1 MLKLISLFLGAC
13 LLVCLS
19 PVLAQD
25 TNFVLDHAI
34 AINVDL
40 STGNPTKVDNF
51 SSTDHAAHSWI
62 KYINL
67 ENSTIRRDWYTPEGN
82 LYLSTSNNISG
93 SGAVW
98 YPLYIDGYKPANMP
112 GIWRVDVYVNDKKVF
127 SDYFTIT
134 PAIPAQSGIL
144 DHAMASDV
152 NLSTGN
158 PTKADTFS
166 SADYAADSWIKYSN
180 LENSTIRRDWYSP
193 DGKLYY
199 SSSGYISGSNE
210 QWGYLYIAGYPP
222 ANETGNWRVDVYVND
237 KKAFSDYFTITP
249 AIPAESGILD
259 HAMASDVNLSTGN
272 PTKTDNFSSTDYAAY
287 SWIKYSNVENST
299 IHWKWYSPDGM
310 LYRLTSDYMSGSNEQ
325 WGYIYIAGYPPANMS
340 GNWRVST

>member
-1 MLKLISLFLGAC
+1 MRKLISLYLGAC
-13 LLVCLS
+13 LIVCLT
-19 PVLAQD
+19 PALAQD
-25 TNFVLDHAI
+25 ANFVLDHAI
-34 AINVDL
+34 ASNVDL

-51 SSTDHAAHSWI
+51 SSTDHAAYSWI
-62 KYINL
+62 KYSNL

-127 SDYFTIT
+127 SDYFTIS
-134 PAIPAQSGIL
+134 PSPPAQSGIL
-144 DHAMASDV
+144 DHAMAIDV

-166 SADYAADSWIKYSN
+166 SA
-180 LENSTIRRDWYSP
+180 
-193 DGKLYY
+193 
-199 SSSGYISGSNE
+199 
-210 QWGYLYIAGYPP
+210 
-222 ANETGNWRVDVYVND
+222 
-237 KKAFSDYFTITP
+237 
-249 AIPAESGILD
+249 
-259 HAMASDVNLSTGN
+259 
-272 PTKTDNFSSTDYAAY
+272 DYAAY

-310 LYRLTSDYMSGSNEQ
+310 LYRLTSGFMSGSNEQ

-340 GNWRVST
+340 GNWRVDVDVNDKKVFTDYFTITTASFA